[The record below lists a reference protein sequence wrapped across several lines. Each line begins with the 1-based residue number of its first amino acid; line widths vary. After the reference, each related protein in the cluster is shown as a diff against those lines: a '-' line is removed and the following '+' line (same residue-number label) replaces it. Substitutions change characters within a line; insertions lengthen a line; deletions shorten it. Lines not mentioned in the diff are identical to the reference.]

1 MYKKQRLSIN
11 PGETI
16 VLVLNGGNGIL
27 GYKFLAT
34 SDDDDWLDL
43 GYIIGQVKDSHMVE
57 VTTGDTRK
65 TRKVTQVKQTYYV
78 LDPDAKTLQRATA
91 GEWGKMFP
99 RNYAKPVVVFAH
111 EKANGVD
118 VQQMPRGYVALY
130 PAAQLS
136 KREKQDDSVP
146 YVVGL
151 HREAIEVHE
160 ARLVALN

>member
-16 VLVLNGGNGIL
+16 VLALNGGNGIL
-27 GYKFLAT
+27 GYKFLDT
-34 SDDDDWLDL
+34 DDDWLDF
-43 GYIIGQVKDSHMVE
+43 GYIIGQVKDAHMVE

-78 LDPDAKTLQRATA
+78 LDPKAQTLQRAVV

-118 VQQMPRGYVALY
+118 VQQMLNGYVALH
-130 PAAQLS
+130 PATQLS
-136 KREKQDDSVP
+136 KRERQDDSVP

-151 HREAIEVHE
+151 HREATEVHE